1 MPFFSPSPPPML
13 SGKPLLPD
21 PKVEIPL
28 DKFIKNPYRKRAQV
42 VLPRAYTEDEV
53 EISYNTIDMNNF
65 FNRYMSETKT
75 KTKYYEFFLKK
86 IYTYNQDTKNKKKI
100 NKTNT
105 SNWDDQKWFFLQ
117 EILLETPI
125 EEISQVPINDTSLE
139 SYEQVVMTRPYETAK
154 DLYINDVSRNHILY
168 IDDVSHEISGN
179 HIDPIYDYIMTIKGT
194 YPDLYDNWWTD
205 ISSHY
210 DASFSIPPFRTRWG
224 YALEI
229 DNKVTKKLL
238 LKDFDKQWVTTTK
251 GMSQPVPVFL
261 DTYIIDPSFNDE
273 IVTNLKNKTTAK
285 HLKDGAWP
293 GDANIWTLLQ
303 DVLLDIS
310 MNTIVGLPNGADG
323 GEGQD
328 ARYKKLYELSG
339 GSINYDDAKDK
350 YLAEVK
356 GSRIDPIY
364 NKIAS
369 ELDEKIKANWW
380 EKIKEA
386 YNKNTIK
393 YFPRFNTRLKFA
405 VEIYTYKK
413 EYDKWETDEK
423 NVQKFFETYITN
435 KGLVDEIK
443 SKLKTKI
450 ENNFFSSTPLSFPED
465 EAIWKLLQEVLVT
478 ETPIAKID
486 AGTAWRDVSNSY
498 EKVDT
503 GPGASYNVAKGSYIT
518 DVSGRYIDPVFDY
531 IMRKTDTVKK
541 NWWRQIETHYASNHF
556 IPKFD
561 MRLRYAIGEDFTIT
575 WDAIF
580 KSGRTAYDSI
590 ARYINKS
597 DRSQLIFKLK
607 TKTQD
612 EYLKASAFPK
622 ENKIWLYLQE
632 ILISDHAYYIK
643 NEPDTDKL
651 ELYEKV
657 DTSHDSSYNV
667 AKYLYISDV
676 SSGDIDPIFDHI
688 MQQEEAVQTKWW
700 GKIEKA
706 YDKNKYFPR
715 FNTRLEYAAEL
726 AAFVKALTAAW
737 ATTSAAK
744 YSSPVPCPKGLIP
757 KDPEIGEEVIHP
769 GGSKSNKAIFE
780 TQLEDFKEI
789 FKALYS
795 KLDNNELEQDVHSCV
810 LVYFYIIQSV
820 ADTILL
826 SMLIFNKCSSTYED
840 ILYLKSDEVFNLVTV
855 IEKFSNEYNYITN
868 EKEKDAHVNNLIA
881 KTLENKSLADYK
893 ITTIIRLYIVKYY
906 RIALLD
912 KICTNTLDFA
922 KAIYDDSSYV
932 FNNTKTINSIESIVS
947 AIRPNPDTNV
957 KTSKYEIILEKTKTK
972 DKITTYSQIMYY
984 KALINFAVSI
994 SLRDPISIETILL
1007 GLTTDIELDVSIKGF
1022 LSEHQDQFKILYT
1035 ELKSEID
1042 PHINHAIFTGLHS
1055 STLFKKTSIS
1065 PILRAEPF
1073 VPNMDKYEDIFTLF
1087 KEKKPL
1093 DITALDIKKLYG
1105 LIYERQDSTSSDFSV
1120 GGASAASTT
1129 GGNVLD
1135 NILLDTD
1142 TKRRQASAKNFLKKG
1157 NRKTKKTSK

>member
-1 MPFFSPSPPPML
+1 MVKKIISNRIIRETHRKQGNIGEL
-13 SGKPLLPD
+13 SINYTTT
-21 PKVEIPL
+21 EIE
-28 DKFIKNPYRKRAQV
+28 A
-42 VLPRAYTEDEV
+42 
-53 EISYNTIDMNNF
+53 SYNTIDINKF
-65 FNRYMSETKT
+65 FATYMRDEDTKE
-75 KTKYYEFFLKK
+75 KYYPFFVLKILK
-86 IYTYNQDTKNKKKI
+86 YNRNARAQVPPWPTIDETPIWNDTK
-100 NKTNT
+100 
-105 SNWDDQKWFFLQ
+105 WYYLQ
-117 EILLETPI
+117 EILLEAPI
-125 EEISQVPINDTSLE
+125 DDISTVPINTFPPKLYEISGGYSNYADAE
-139 SYEQVVMTRPYETAK
+139 KSYIE
-154 DLYINDVSRNHILY
+154 DVSRNHILY
-168 IDDVSHEISGN
+168 YDDTIIHEVSGN
-179 HIDPIYDYIMTIKGT
+179 HIDPIYDYIMTIKANGHRT
-194 YPDLYDNWWTD
+194 LHDDWWTK
-205 ISSHY
+205 IESYYTHNNY
-210 DASFSIPPFRTRWG
+210 IPPFKTRWG
-224 YALEI
+224 YAVEI
-229 DNKVTKKLL
+229 DKKVTEALL
-238 LKDFDKQWVTTTK
+238 LKKFNKEWEKLIDGTPASDVKT
-251 GMSQPVPVFL
+251 FL
-261 DTYIIDPSFNDE
+261 RKYIIDPSFSIT
-273 IVTNLKNKTTAK
+273 IVNNLENKSK
-285 HLKDGAWP
+285 EKYIKDGVLTYEQSWR
-293 GDANIWTLLQ
+293 LLQ
-303 DVLLDIS
+303 DVLLYDIS
-310 MNTIVGLPNGADG
+310 MGMIKDLKTEADG
-323 GEGQD
+323 SAMKANTPRQ
-328 ARYKKLYELSG
+328 YEDVS
-339 GSINYDDAKDK
+339 GSINYDDAKAK
-350 YLAEVK
+350 YLAEVGGLGK
-356 GSRIDPIY
+356 RIDPIY

-369 ELDEKIKANWW
+369 EPDDAKIKDKWW

-386 YNKNTIK
+386 YNTIK

-413 EYDKWETDEK
+413 EYDKWEKRDTNEK
-423 NVQKFFETYITN
+423 KFFKTYMTD
-435 KGLVDEIK
+435 KSLVDEIK

-478 ETPIAKID
+478 ETPIAKIY

-561 MRLRYAIGEDFTIT
+561 MRLRYAIGGDFTIT

-612 EYLKASAFPK
+612 EYLKASAFPE
-622 ENKIWLYLQE
+622 ENQIWTYLQE

-651 ELYEKV
+651 ELYEKE

-667 AKYLYISDV
+667 AKDLYINDV
-676 SSGDIDPIFDHI
+676 SSGDIDPIYDSI
-688 MQQEEAVQTKWW
+688 KQKEEAVQTKWW

-1007 GLTTDIELDVSIKGF
+1007 GLTTDKELDVSIKGF